1 MALTPQTPVARL
13 STWFMRRTTLGAV
26 RRVAPLNAAVG
37 TDLGAVRE
45 ENQDRVAL
53 ARSSDRN
60 GSTFILAALADG
72 IGGMKRGGECASVA
86 LGTFIESVLA
96 EAHRSPDP
104 EDWLRRACLQANQAV
119 HARYAGDGGSTLS
132 AVLMTRGH
140 RPLWLNVG
148 DSRVYHAVEG
158 NMSQLSRDD
167 TLEGQLG
174 RPIEGGRRS
183 ELLQFVGIGENLDP
197 HIETMGANLTGTML
211 LTSDGVHF
219 VDSTYLSKVVQ
230 FAPDLGVCVRRLIE
244 LAKFLGGPDNAS
256 VAALSV
262 DALNAELEPY
272 VDSCLEVW
280 DPFGELHLIF
290 DRGFRRD
297 TAPASIADSPVA
309 EAKTPQGDT
318 RQAQGL
324 QSSPPEKV
332 PVAAAVNDGAPKPK
346 TRKKAKSGRKTKAE
360 AAKAKHE
367 VSDGGEAPQFL
378 IEFPRKGP

>member
-1 MALTPQTPVARL
+1 M
-13 STWFMRRTTLGAV
+13 
-26 RRVAPLNAAVG
+26 NAAVG